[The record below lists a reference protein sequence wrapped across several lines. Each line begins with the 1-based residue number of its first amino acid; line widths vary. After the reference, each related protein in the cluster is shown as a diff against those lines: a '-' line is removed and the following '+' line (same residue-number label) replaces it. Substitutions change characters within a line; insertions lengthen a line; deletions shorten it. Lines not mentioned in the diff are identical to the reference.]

1 MSAVWRCRVCEGVNR
16 GGRVCATSG
25 SEVPRGEP
33 LRAAVRT
40 VRPSS
45 TPPEAQPPPPPVP
58 PSPSRR
64 DLRHIPAPE
73 EIWPVYPGDEPVTFE
88 NAFEIRPLPGG
99 CLFSLSP
106 RRDRFY

>member
-1 MSAVWRCRVCEGVNR
+1 
-16 GGRVCATSG
+16 
-25 SEVPRGEP
+25 
-33 LRAAVRT
+33 
-40 VRPSS
+40 
-45 TPPEAQPPPPPVP
+45 VP

-73 EIWPVYPGDEPVTFE
+73 EIWPVYPSDEPVTFE

-99 CLFSLSP
+99 CLFALSP